1 MDYPVMRMEDP
12 PLLIVSNRG
21 PMRFETLPD
30 GSHTAKRGGGG
41 LVTALSA
48 LTTQRPLTW
57 VASALSDDDAEM
69 AAEGVY
75 EDGNLRLSL
84 VAHDREEYDRYYN
97 VFANPTLWF
106 IHHYLW
112 GLAMEPDVDRNI
124 RLAWDAGYLP
134 VNERFAEAVAAEI
147 EDSADDSPVVMVHD
161 YQLFMVPR
169 GVRERAPRARIQHFT
184 HIPWPMP
191 DYWRILPDDIRR
203 AIHESLLNCDIVGL
217 HTDRYVRAFLHCCNE
232 LTDGEVDFATRTV
245 RFQGRD
251 VQVRAYP
258 ISVDPTEFER
268 LAASDE
274 VREEEASVVLAR
286 PEKMILR
293 VDRTDPSKNVVRG
306 LRAYDLFLS
315 QHPEWRGRVTMLA
328 LLDPSRPE
336 IPEYA
341 EYVGAIQRAVREV
354 NDRWYM
360 TGMWTPVDMRISDN
374 FPQAVAAYK
383 HYDVLL
389 VNAIFDGMNLVAK
402 EAPLV
407 NQRDGVLILSENA
420 GAHQELSPWALCVNP
435 FDIQAQ
441 ADAIYQ
447 ALTMH
452 STERHERIEGLRAQV
467 REHDISRW
475 IDTQLEDL
483 AALRPVKA

>member
-1 MDYPVMRMEDP
+1 
-12 PLLIVSNRG
+12 
-21 PMRFETLPD
+21 
-30 GSHTAKRGGGG
+30 
-41 LVTALSA
+41 
-48 LTTQRPLTW
+48 
-57 VASALSDDDAEM
+57 
-69 AAEGVY
+69 
-75 EDGNLRLSL
+75 
-84 VAHDREEYDRYYN
+84 
-97 VFANPTLWF
+97 
-106 IHHYLW
+106 
-112 GLAMEPDVDRNI
+112 
-124 RLAWDAGYLP
+124 
-134 VNERFAEAVAAEI
+134 
-147 EDSADDSPVVMVHD
+147 MVHD

-232 LTDGEVDFATRTV
+232 LTDGEVDFATGTV

-258 ISVDPTEFER
+258 ISVDPAEFER

-274 VREEEASVVLAR
+274 VREQEESVVQAR

-441 ADAIYQ
+441 ADTIYQ

-452 STERHERIEGLRAQV
+452 ATERHERIEGLRGQV

-475 IDTQLEDL
+475 IDAQLEDL
-483 AALRPVKA
+483 AALRAVEA